1 MSIGVQETL
10 RISTPE
16 GVSLELPLAGVG
28 SRFVALLVDTLLQT
42 VAFVAVIVVL
52 VIAGADGFAVFAITG
67 VTVFSLLFVYPV
79 AFELAAGGRT
89 PGKRWSSLRVVCDD
103 GSPVTFRASALRN
116 LVRLVDVLPGM
127 YLVGAVA
134 IFATRRNQRLGDLA
148 AGTLVVR
155 EPRAAALTAESFA
168 RPAEAVSVIAPED
181 LPAWDVSGLS
191 QPQLAALR
199 RYLERRDAIDDVPRN
214 LLARDL
220 AERLRPSV
228 GGVGGDLPPE
238 RFLEL
243 IAALRR
249 IRT

>member
-1 MSIGVQETL
+1 MSTGVQETL

-16 GVSLELPLAGVG
+16 GVSLELPLAGLG
-28 SRFVALLVDTLLQT
+28 SRFVAILVDFVLQGLAFTALIVTLVVT
-42 VAFVAVIVVL
+42 DTRGYAAWANIAV
-52 VIAGADGFAVFAITG
+52 GFFA
-67 VTVFSLLFVYPV
+67 LLFVYPV
-79 AFELAAGGRT
+79 AFELGAGGRT

-116 LVRLVDVLPGM
+116 VLRLVDVLPAV
-127 YLVGAVA
+127 YLVGTIA
-134 IFATRRNQRLGDLA
+134 IFATRNNQRLGDLA

-155 EPRAAALTAESFA
+155 EPRSAELSAQAAAPVEVAESG
-168 RPAEAVSVIAPED
+168 E
-181 LPAWDVSGLS
+181 LPAWDVSGLRD
-191 QPQLAALR
+191 PELVALR
-199 RYLERRDAIDDVPRN
+199 RFLERRAALDAVPRN

-220 AERLRPSV
+220 ADRLRPSV
-228 GGVGGDLPPE
+228 GGVGGDLAPE

>member
-1 MSIGVQETL
+1 MSTGVQETL

-16 GVSLELPLAGVG
+16 GVSLELPLAGFG
-28 SRFVALLVDTLLQT
+28 SRFVALLVDSLLQGL
-42 VAFVAVIVVL
+42 VFAAVVVVL
-52 VIAGADGFAVFAITG
+52 VVAGAGGYAAGAIVAVAVFA
-67 VTVFSLLFVYPV
+67 LLFAYPV
-79 AFELAAGGRT
+79 AFELGAGGRT
-89 PGKRWSSLRVVCDD
+89 PGKRWSGLRVVSDD
-103 GSPVTFRASALRN
+103 GSPVTFRGSALRN
-116 LVRLVDVLPGM
+116 VLRLVDILPVM
-127 YLVGAVA
+127 YLVGTIA
-134 IFATRRNQRLGDLA
+134 IFATRNNQRLGDVA

-155 EPRAAALTAESFA
+155 EPRAAGVAVQVVE
-168 RPAEAVSVIAPED
+168 PAELGE
-181 LPAWDVSGLS
+181 LPAWDVSGLRE
-191 QPQLAALR
+191 PELAALR
-199 RYLERRDAIDDVPRN
+199 RFLERREALDDTPRR